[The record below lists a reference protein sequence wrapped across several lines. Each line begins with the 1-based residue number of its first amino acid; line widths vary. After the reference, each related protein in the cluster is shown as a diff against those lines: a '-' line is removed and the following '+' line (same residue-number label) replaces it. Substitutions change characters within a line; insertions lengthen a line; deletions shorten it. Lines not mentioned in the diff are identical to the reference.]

1 MIGILD
7 AIKMAA
13 AAVAAIAL
21 FSIVNSVWLLPAA
34 RDEGREMERA
44 AALKKSMELI
54 EQRSRTNAE
63 IRDLDAPGLCSALG
77 GVFADGQCQ

>member
-21 FSIVNSVWLLPAA
+21 FSIVNTLWLLPAA
-34 RDEGREMERA
+34 RDEGREMERT

-63 IRDLDAPGLCSALG
+63 IRDLDTAGLCAALG